1 MIGLL
6 PPVFWAVVVGVLL
19 WDVQLAGRIA
29 QNARAPRTIAL
40 LSALAGLLVAP
51 AVLAAA
57 AAPSLYSGRAVQAI
71 AWLLPAVALVCTLQ
85 ALLALVRG
93 LVIPTVGI
101 PLLLFDLVVLGAA
114 FARHEALGGGELSP
128 FVAGLNAAQTGAF
141 GVLVGEPALWSPLV
155 VMPPLLAPVTA
166 ARWRLSAALR
176 AGLAVAAAGWV
187 ALVMVIEYP
196 RAVRA
201 VRAFGGYAGTQLQE
215 RPAGDLAVGLQV
227 FPPLAEPPTELML
240 RNDVALADSLDVGA
254 VSLVVEPAA
263 TTLRALDSLSR
274 VLDDV
279 RRDTTTVIVSLGYP
293 RDARAAYARD
303 PDAYFAERVRELR
316 RIVRVLRPDVVVPAI
331 EPYGLGAATVGALPL
346 EAWQGYLTAA
356 AAAVEEDRPRTL
368 VAVSAST
375 FGPADSALYAW
386 AASRA
391 SPIEVV
397 GFSIAPSFDGGL
409 SLAARLS
416 AADRWLRAA
425 DRGRAPKPHWV
436 FRSAAYPLAHGERS
450 QREALWGTLAWAT
463 THPEV
468 RGVIL
473 ADAADYGRITGL
485 RATGGRLRPAVPL
498 LAQGVRLLRET
509 IVQ

>member
-6 PPVFWAVVVGVLL
+6 PPIFWAVVAGALL

-29 QNARAPRTIAL
+29 QNARVPRPLAL
-40 LSALAGLLVAP
+40 VSALCGLLVAP

-71 AWLLPAVALVCTLQ
+71 AWLFPAVALLVVVQ
-85 ALLALVRG
+85 VLLALLRG
-93 LVIPTVGI
+93 LVTPAVGV

-114 FARHEALGGGELSP
+114 FARHEALGGAEVSP
-128 FVAGLNAAQTGAF
+128 FVTGLNAAQTGAF
-141 GVLVGEPALWSPLV
+141 GVLIGEPALWSPLV

-166 ARWRLSAALR
+166 ARWRLSAVLR

-201 VRAFGGYAGTQLQE
+201 VRAFDGYASVQLQE
-215 RPAGDLAVGLQV
+215 RPAGDLTVGLQV
-227 FPPLAEPPTELML
+227 FPPLTEPPTELML

-274 VLDDV
+274 LLDDV
-279 RRDTTTVIVSLGYP
+279 RRDTTTVIVALGYP
-293 RDARAAYARD
+293 RDARAAYARA
-303 PDAYFAERVRELR
+303 PDEYAAERVRELR
-316 RIVRVLRPDVVVPAI
+316 RIVRVLRPDVVVPAV
-331 EPYGLGAATVGALPL
+331 EPYGLGAATLGALPL
-346 EAWQGYLTAA
+346 EAWQTYLTAA

-368 VAVSAST
+368 VAISAST

-416 AADRWLRAA
+416 AADRWLRAS
-425 DRGRAPKPHWV
+425 DRGRASKPHWV
-436 FRSAAYPLAHGERS
+436 FRAAAYPLAHGERS
-450 QREALWGTLAWAT
+450 QRDGLWGTLAWAT
-463 THPEV
+463 TRPEV
-468 RGVIL
+468 RGVVL
-473 ADAADYGRITGL
+473 ADAADYGRVTGL
-485 RATGGRLRPAVPL
+485 RATGNRLRPAVPL